1 MKFRIGEKV
10 KFLNDTSKGIITG
23 FMNEKIVLVKIEEG
37 FEVPV
42 LKDEIIPTGDSI
54 EYSESFSM
62 QDNETNNDQ
71 GDEENLTFI
80 ESNNSE
86 TPDEQRNQIINI
98 AYIHAA
104 HTEDNSPRLEMY
116 LVNDGPYHIY
126 YNLGKQKAGNVNFI
140 SGEKL
145 EADTKILIRGG
156 NINELDALGKKFRFH
171 CIFFKDGIYR
181 FLVPFN
187 TIIDLSSVDLLQ
199 WKYYKENDYFDEEA
213 IIIPVYSDKIEDDVS
228 DEKEMKEMYL
238 TREVKSK
245 DIPVIRKP
253 KPEKKN
259 SDISE
264 IDLHIT
270 EILADNRGMS
280 NGEILQVQLDRFT
293 TALEG
298 ALKTD
303 QKRIVFIHGLGNGKL
318 KFEVRKLLD
327 TKYSHHKYQDAS
339 FKEYGY
345 GATMVI
351 LK

>member
-23 FMNEKIVLVKIEEG
+23 FVNETIVLVKIEEG

-54 EYSESFSM
+54 EYSESFSI
-62 QDNETNNDQ
+62 QGDEPNKNQ
-71 GDEENLTFI
+71 GDEENLTFNEFNDS
-80 ESNNSE
+80 ESGN
-86 TPDEQRNQIINI
+86 EQRNQIINI
-98 AYIHAA
+98 AYIQAA
-104 HTEDNSPRLEMY
+104 HTEDDSPGFEMY

-145 EADTKILIRGG
+145 EADTKILIRDGD
-156 NINELDALGKKFRFH
+156 INELNALGKKFRFH

-181 FLVPFN
+181 FLTPFN
-187 TIIDLSSVDLLQ
+187 TIIDLLSVDLLQ
-199 WKYYKENDYFDEEA
+199 RKYYKENDYFDEEA
-213 IIIPVYSDKIEDDVS
+213 VIIPVYSNKLEDDVF
-228 DEKEMKEMYL
+228 EKKEVEKIYL
-238 TREVKSK
+238 SREIKNK
-245 DIPVIRKP
+245 DIPVIRKH

-259 SDISE
+259 TDIIE

-270 EILADNRGMS
+270 EILENHSGMS
-280 NGEILQVQLDRFT
+280 NGEILKVQLDRFT

-298 ALKTD
+298 VLKTD
-303 QKRIVFIHGLGNGKL
+303 QKRMIFIHGLGNGKL

-327 TKYSHHKYQDAS
+327 TKYSHLKYQDAS

-345 GATMVI
+345 GATLVY

>member
-10 KFLNDTSKGIITG
+10 KFLNDTSKGIVTG

-62 QDNETNNDQ
+62 QEDEKNIDQ
-71 GDEENLTFI
+71 ENEENLTI
-80 ESNNSE
+80 NEPSNSE
-86 TPDEQRNQIINI
+86 TPNEQRNQIINI
-98 AYIHAA
+98 AYIHAT
-104 HTEDNSPRLEMY
+104 HTENDSPGFEMY
-116 LVNDGPYHIY
+116 LVNDGPYDIY
-126 YNLGKQKAGNVNFI
+126 YNLGKQKAGNVNVI

-145 EADTKILIRGG
+145 EADTKILIREGD
-156 NINELDALGKKFRFH
+156 INELDALGKKFRFH

-181 FLVPFN
+181 FIAPFN
-187 TIIDLSSVDLLQ
+187 TIIDISYVDLLQ
-199 WKYYKENDYFDEEA
+199 RKYYKENDYFDEEA
-213 IIIPVYSDKIEDDVS
+213 VIIPVYSDKIEDNIS
-228 DEKEMKEMYL
+228 DKKEMEEMYL
-238 TREVKSK
+238 SKEIKNK

-253 KPEKKN
+253 KPEKRN
-259 SDISE
+259 TDISE

-270 EILADNRGMS
+270 EILDDHRGMS
-280 NGEILQVQLDRFT
+280 NGEILKIQLDRFT

-298 ALKTD
+298 AIKTD
-303 QKRIVFIHGLGNGKL
+303 QKKIVFIHGLGNGKL

-327 TKYSHHKYQDAS
+327 TKFSHLKYQDAS

-345 GATMVI
+345 GATLVY

>member
-1 MKFRIGEKV
+1 MKFKIGDKV
-10 KFLNDTSKGIITG
+10 KFLNDTSKGIVTG

-54 EYSESFSM
+54 EYSESFTM
-62 QDNETNNDQ
+62 QGDETNRNQ
-71 GDEENLTFI
+71 GDEENLTSN
-80 ESNNSE
+80 ESNDSE
-86 TPDEQRNQIINI
+86 SRDEQRKQIINI
-98 AYIHAA
+98 AYKHAM
-104 HTEDNSPRLEMY
+104 HTEDDSPGYEMY
-116 LVNDGPYHIY
+116 LINDGPYHIY
-126 YNLGKQKAGNVNFI
+126 YNLGKQKAGNVNVI

-145 EADTKILIRGG
+145 EADTKILIRDGD
-156 NINELDALGKKFRFH
+156 INELDALGKKIRFH

-181 FLVPFN
+181 FLTPFN

-199 WKYYKENDYFDEEA
+199 RKYYRENDYFNEEA
-213 IIIPVYSDKIEDDVS
+213 VIIPVYSNKIKDDISDK
-228 DEKEMKEMYL
+228 KEMEEMYL
-238 TREVKSK
+238 SRDIKNK
-245 DIPVIRKP
+245 DIPVVRKP
-253 KPEKKN
+253 EPEKKS
-259 SDISE
+259 SDIIE

-270 EILADNRGMS
+270 EILENHHGMS

-293 TALEG
+293 TSLEG

-327 TKYSHHKYQDAS
+327 TKYNHLKYQDAS

-345 GATMVI
+345 GATLVY

>member
-1 MKFRIGEKV
+1 MKFRIGDKV
-10 KFLNDTSKGIITG
+10 KFLNDTSKGIVTG

-62 QDNETNNDQ
+62 QEGEKNIEQENE
-71 GDEENLTFI
+71 EKLTI
-80 ESNNSE
+80 NEPNNSE
-86 TPDEQRNQIINI
+86 TLNEQRNQIINI

-104 HTEDNSPRLEMY
+104 NSEDDSPDFEMY
-116 LVNDGPYHIY
+116 LVNDGPYDIC
-126 YNLGKQKAGNVNFI
+126 YNLGKQKAGNINVI
-140 SGEKL
+140 SGGKL
-145 EADTKILIRGG
+145 EADTKILIRNGD
-156 NINELDALGKKFRFH
+156 INEINALGKKFRFH

-181 FLVPFN
+181 FLAPFN
-187 TIIDLSSVDLLQ
+187 TIIDISSVDLLQ
-199 WKYYKENDYFDEEA
+199 RKYYRENEYFDEEA
-213 IIIPVYSDKIEDDVS
+213 VNIPVYSNKIEDDVS
-228 DEKEMKEMYL
+228 DEKEMKEIYL
-238 TREVKSK
+238 SKEIKNK
-245 DIPVIRKP
+245 DIPVVRKP
-253 KPEKKN
+253 KPEKKS

-270 EILADNRGMS
+270 EILENHSGMS
-280 NGEILQVQLDRFT
+280 NGEILKVQLDRFT

-298 ALKTD
+298 VLKTD
-303 QKRIVFIHGLGNGKL
+303 QKKIVFIHGLGNGKL

-327 TKYSHHKYQDAS
+327 TKYNHLKYQDAS

>member
-1 MKFRIGEKV
+1 MKFRIGDKV

-140 SGEKL
+140 SGEIL

>member
-1 MKFRIGEKV
+1 MKLRIGEKV

-23 FMNEKIVLVKIEEG
+23 FVNEKTVLVKIEEG

-54 EYSESFSM
+54 EYSESFLM
-62 QDNETNNDQ
+62 QGGETNNDQ

-104 HTEDNSPRLEMY
+104 HTEDDSPGFEMY

-145 EADTKILIRGG
+145 EADTKILIRDGD
-156 NINELDALGKKFRFH
+156 INELDALGKKFRFH

-199 WKYYKENDYFDEEA
+199 RKYYKENEYFDEEA
-213 IIIPVYSDKIEDDVS
+213 VIIPVYSNKIENNVS
-228 DEKEMKEMYL
+228 DKKEMEKMYL
-238 TREVKSK
+238 SREIKNK
-245 DIPVIRKP
+245 DIPVVRKP
-253 KPEKKN
+253 KPEKKS
-259 SDISE
+259 SDITE

-270 EILADNRGMS
+270 EILDDHRGMS
-280 NGEILQVQLDRFT
+280 NGEILKVQLDRFT
-293 TALEG
+293 TALED

-327 TKYSHHKYQDAS
+327 TKYSHLKYQDAS

-345 GATMVI
+345 GATMII

>member
-10 KFLNDTSKGIITG
+10 KFLNDTSKGIVTG
-23 FMNEKIVLVKIEEG
+23 FLNEKTVLVKIEEG

-42 LKDEIIPTGDSI
+42 LKNELIPTGDSI
-54 EYSESFSM
+54 EYSDSFSEKS
-62 QDNETNNDQ
+62 DEINADQ
-71 GDEENLTFI
+71 GNKDNLTYN
-80 ESNNSE
+80 ESTDSE
-86 TPDEQRNQIINI
+86 SLDEQSNQIINI
-98 AYIHAA
+98 AYIRTVHA
-104 HTEDNSPRLEMY
+104 EDNSPDFEMY
-116 LVNDGPYHIY
+116 LINDGPYNIY
-126 YNLGKQKAGNVNFI
+126 YNLGKQKAGNVNVI

-145 EADTKILIRGG
+145 EADTKILIRDGD
-156 NINELDALGKKFRFH
+156 INELDAMGKKLRFH

-187 TIIDLSSVDLLQ
+187 TIIDLSSVDLLER
-199 WKYYKENDYFDEEA
+199 KYYKENEYFDEEA
-213 IIIPVYSDKIEDDVS
+213 VIIPVYSNKIENNVS
-228 DEKEMKEMYL
+228 DKKEMEEMYL
-238 TREVKSK
+238 TREIKNK
-245 DIPVIRKP
+245 DIPVRKP

-259 SDISE
+259 DDISE
-264 IDLHIT
+264 VDLHIG
-270 EILADNRGMS
+270 EILDDYRGMS
-280 NGEILQVQLDRFT
+280 NGEILRVQLDRFT

-298 ALKTD
+298 AINSN

-327 TKYSHHKYQDAS
+327 TQYDYIKYQDAS

>member
-23 FMNEKIVLVKIEEG
+23 FVNEKTVLVKIEEG

-54 EYSESFSM
+54 EYSDSFSTHG
-62 QDNETNNDQ
+62 DETNTNRV
-71 GDEENLTFI
+71 DEDNLTGN
-80 ESNNSE
+80 ESTDSE
-86 TPDEQRNQIINI
+86 LPDEQRDQIINI
-98 AYIHAA
+98 AYINAS
-104 HTEDNSPRLEMY
+104 HTEDDSPDLEMY

-126 YNLGKQKAGNVNFI
+126 YNLGKQKAGNVNVI
-140 SGEKL
+140 SGEIL
-145 EADTKILIRGG
+145 EADTKILIRDGD
-156 NINELDALGKKFRFH
+156 INELNALGKKLRFH

-181 FLVPFN
+181 FLTPFD

-199 WKYYKENDYFDEEA
+199 RKYYKENEYFDEGA
-213 IIIPVYSDKIEDDVS
+213 VIIPVYSNKIEDNIS
-228 DEKEMKEMYL
+228 DEKEMEEMYL
-238 TREVKSK
+238 SKEIQNK
-245 DIPVIRKP
+245 DIPVVRKP
-253 KPEKKN
+253 KLEKKN
-259 SDISE
+259 DDISE

-270 EILADNRGMS
+270 EILDDNRGMS

-327 TKYSHHKYQDAS
+327 TKYSHLRYQDAS

-345 GATMVI
+345 GATLVY

>member
-71 GDEENLTFI
+71 GDEKNLTFI

-126 YNLGKQKAGNVNFI
+126 YHLGKQKAGNVNVI

>member
-10 KFLNDTSKGIITG
+10 KFLNDTSKGIVTG

-42 LKDEIIPTGDSI
+42 LKNEIIPTGDSI

-62 QDNETNNDQ
+62 QGDETNNDH
-71 GDEENLTFI
+71 GDEENLTFN
-80 ESNNSE
+80 ESNDPESQNA
-86 TPDEQRNQIINI
+86 QRNQIINI
-98 AYIHAA
+98 AYIHAT
-104 HTEDNSPRLEMY
+104 HTEDNSPRFEMY

-145 EADTKILIRGG
+145 EADTKMLIRVGD
-156 NINELDALGKKFRFH
+156 INELDALGKKFRFH
-171 CIFFKDGIYR
+171 CIFFKDRIYR
-181 FLVPFN
+181 FLTPYN

-199 WKYYKENDYFDEEA
+199 GKYYKENEYFDEEA
-213 IIIPVYSDKIEDDVS
+213 VIIPVYSDKIEDNVS
-228 DEKEMKEMYL
+228 DEKEIKEMYL
-238 TREVKSK
+238 SKEIKNK
-245 DIPVIRKP
+245 DIPVDKKP

-259 SDISE
+259 IDISE
-264 IDLHIT
+264 IDLHIE
-270 EILADNRGMS
+270 EILDDHRGLS
-280 NGEILQVQLDRFT
+280 NGEILQTQFERFT
-293 TALEG
+293 IALEG
-298 ALKTD
+298 ALKSN

-318 KFEVRKLLD
+318 KFELRKLLD
-327 TKYSHHKYQDAS
+327 TKYSRLKYQDAS

-345 GATMVI
+345 GATLVY

>member
-10 KFLNDTSKGIITG
+10 KFLNDTSKGIVTG

-42 LKDEIIPTGDSI
+42 LKDEIIP
-54 EYSESFSM
+54 
-62 QDNETNNDQ
+62 
-71 GDEENLTFI
+71 
-80 ESNNSE
+80 
-86 TPDEQRNQIINI
+86 
-98 AYIHAA
+98 
-104 HTEDNSPRLEMY
+104 
-116 LVNDGPYHIY
+116 
-126 YNLGKQKAGNVNFI
+126 
-140 SGEKL
+140 
-145 EADTKILIRGG
+145 
-156 NINELDALGKKFRFH
+156 
-171 CIFFKDGIYR
+171 
-181 FLVPFN
+181 
-187 TIIDLSSVDLLQ
+187 
-199 WKYYKENDYFDEEA
+199 
-213 IIIPVYSDKIEDDVS
+213 VYSDKIEDNVS
-228 DEKEMKEMYL
+228 DEKEMEEMYL
-238 TREVKSK
+238 SREIKNK
-245 DIPVIRKP
+245 DIPVVRKP

-270 EILADNRGMS
+270 EILDDHRGMS

-293 TALEG
+293 TTLEG

-327 TKYSHHKYQDAS
+327 TKYNHLKYQDAS

>member
-10 KFLNDTSKGIITG
+10 KFLNDTSKGIVTG
-23 FMNEKIVLVKIEEG
+23 FVNEKIVLVKIEEG

-62 QDNETNNDQ
+62 QEGEKNIEQENE
-71 GDEENLTFI
+71 EKLTI
-80 ESNNSE
+80 NEPNNSE
-86 TPDEQRNQIINI
+86 TPDEQKNQIINI
-98 AYIHAA
+98 AYIHAM
-104 HTEDNSPRLEMY
+104 HTEDDSPGYEMY

-126 YNLGKQKAGNVNFI
+126 YNLGKQKAGNINVI

-145 EADTKILIRGG
+145 EADTKILIRNGD
-156 NINELDALGKKFRFH
+156 INEINALGKKFRFH
-171 CIFFKDGIYR
+171 CIFFKVGVYR
-181 FLVPFN
+181 FLAPFN
-187 TIIDLSSVDLLQ
+187 TIIDISNVDLLQ
-199 WKYYKENDYFDEEA
+199 RKYYKENEYFDEEA
-213 IIIPVYSDKIEDDVS
+213 VIIPVYSNKIEDNVS
-228 DEKEMKEMYL
+228 DEKEMKEIYL
-238 TREVKSK
+238 SKEIKNK
-245 DIPVIRKP
+245 DIPVVRKP
-253 KPEKKN
+253 KPEKKS

-270 EILADNRGMS
+270 EILESHSGMS
-280 NGEILQVQLDRFT
+280 NGEILKVQLDRFT

-298 ALKTD
+298 VLKTD
-303 QKRIVFIHGLGNGKL
+303 QKKIVFIHGLGNGKL

-327 TKYSHHKYQDAS
+327 TKYNHLKYQDAS

-345 GATMVI
+345 GATLVF